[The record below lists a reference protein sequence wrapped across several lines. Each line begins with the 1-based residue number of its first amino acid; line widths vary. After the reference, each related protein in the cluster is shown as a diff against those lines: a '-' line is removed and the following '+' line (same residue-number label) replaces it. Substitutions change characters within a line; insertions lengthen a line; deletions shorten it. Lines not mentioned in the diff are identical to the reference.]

1 MVHQLEI
8 DTHSL
13 KSELSRAFDT
23 LMPKTEAADT
33 SITSYIEQLTTIK
46 VFGAPHM
53 RSQLEGRQ
61 KQISQLSQMLA
72 GRSSRQLTQDV
83 MGIEEMMEQMPRVI
97 NEAQGRVQRAKRQVE
112 E

>member
-1 MVHQLEI
+1 
-8 DTHSL
+8 
-13 KSELSRAFDT
+13 
-23 LMPKTEAADT
+23 
-33 SITSYIEQLTTIK
+33 
-46 VFGAPHM
+46 
-53 RSQLEGRQ
+53 
-61 KQISQLSQMLA
+61 MLA